1 MRLRSFPLV
10 IVAPALVIAALLPRP
25 AAAQVAGSLVGHVY
39 DQNGVPTGGVKT
51 TATSD
56 TQIGGAKVAY
66 TNDEGFFRIPGLLP
80 GVFEASA
87 TAPKMQKVL
96 QRNIKVGITT
106 AAEVDLLMNVEAAA
120 EEVQIVETTPTL
132 STTAPN
138 VKETYDLE
146 FVAALPLDGLPT
158 KVEPFIGS
166 NTPGAG
172 AGGDRY
178 RGATNRQN
186 MFMVEGFSMGN
197 QRYTMKSL
205 ATIDAQ
211 TAAYGAENA
220 ATQGVVVN
228 MVTKSGS
235 NRYELDVTG
244 FYEDN
249 RLAPFLDPVDRAAP
263 TSRVGLNPAFS
274 GPIIKDKLW
283 FFLTLEARR

>member
-1 MRLRSFPLV
+1 MRLRSFSVV
-10 IVAPALVIAALLPRP
+10 IAVVVLASVAVAPGAAH
-25 AAAQVAGSLVGHVY
+25 AQVAGSLVGHVY
-39 DQNGVPTGGVKT
+39 DQTGQPLKGVRIS
-51 TATSD
+51 ATSP

-87 TAPKMQKVL
+87 TAPKMQKVV
-96 QRNIKVGITT
+96 QRNISVGITT
-106 AAEVDLLMNVEAAA
+106 SAEIDLIMNVETQQ

-138 VKETYDLE
+138 VKETYNLE
-146 FVAALPLDGLPT
+146 FVSALPLDGLPT
-158 KVEPFIGS
+158 KVEPFVGS

-178 RGATNRQN
+178 RGGTNRQN
-186 MFMVEGFSMGN
+186 MFSVEGFSMLN

-220 ATQGVVVN
+220 AVQGAVVN

-235 NRYELDVTG
+235 NKFEFDITG

-249 RLAPFLDPVDRAAP
+249 RLAPFQDPIDRAAP
-263 TSRVGLNPAFS
+263 VTRLGFNPAFS
-274 GPIIKDKLW
+274 GPIIKD
-283 FFLTLEARR
+283 